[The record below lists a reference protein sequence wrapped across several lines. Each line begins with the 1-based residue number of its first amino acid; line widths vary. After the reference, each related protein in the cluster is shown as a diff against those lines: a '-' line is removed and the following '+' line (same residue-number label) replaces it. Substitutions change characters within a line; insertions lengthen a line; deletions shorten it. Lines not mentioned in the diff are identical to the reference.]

1 MLRCGIDFLFKGWA
15 SVRATLGSKII
26 RIFKIHLTLNTS
38 YANSI
43 YGTILAFVPTCS
55 FKAACAIIAI
65 LQQVNEIFVYDMPLK
80 LQIELF

>member
-1 MLRCGIDFLFKGWA
+1 MIW
-15 SVRATLGSKII
+15 
-26 RIFKIHLTLNTS
+26 IFKIHLTLNTS
-38 YANSI
+38 YANRI
-43 YGTILAFVPTCS
+43 YGTILAFVPTGS